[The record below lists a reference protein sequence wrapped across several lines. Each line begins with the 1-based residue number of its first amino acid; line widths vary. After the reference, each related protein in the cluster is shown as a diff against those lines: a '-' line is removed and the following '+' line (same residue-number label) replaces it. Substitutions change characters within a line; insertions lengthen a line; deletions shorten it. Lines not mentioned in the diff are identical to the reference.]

1 MTRTYSW
8 CSKRCLASSLMCLG
22 KSLAERSVKKKTF
35 DYMASD
41 LCQPIIDNAQHVLV
55 WWCANQL
62 QSALLSRWLI
72 KLVESFNQQNVS
84 LELPGLDS
92 ISHLSSTRFFCHS
105 FLFILYFPDDHSFRS
120 SSHIWEEEEHH
131 HFVLNQQQQQ
141 QQHQQQNI
149 FAPAKNR
156 MAATQQHNRY
166 IFFLCNKKMKS
177 HCLEPQRG
185 LPILG
190 PY

>member
-8 CSKRCLASSLMCLG
+8 CSERCTASSLMCLG

-62 QSALLSRWLI
+62 QSDLLLRWLV

-84 LELPGLDS
+84 LKLPGLDS

-105 FLFILYFPDDHSFRS
+105 FILIFYSLLDDRSFRS

-131 HFVLNQQQQQ
+131 HFVLNLQ
-141 QQHQQQNI
+141 
-149 FAPAKNR
+149 AAAA
-156 MAATQQHNRY
+156 AATYFCPHHKQDGGTTTHTTYPSSIIKNWKTTLWSLY
-166 IFFLCNKKMKS
+166 
-177 HCLEPQRG
+177 EG
-185 LPILG
+185 W
-190 PY
+190 